1 MRPFKNT
8 GANPM
13 YSQLIFENGAKIVF
27 STNGAG
33 HTHTKEKKKKKN
45 LDTDFT
51 LFTKIN
57 SKWITDFNIE
67 YETINSCKIR
77 NRKTKMTLGMAMT
90 F

>member
-33 HTHTKEKKKKKN
+33 HTHTKEKK
-45 LDTDFT
+45 
-51 LFTKIN
+51 
-57 SKWITDFNIE
+57 
-67 YETINSCKIR
+67 
-77 NRKTKMTLGMAMT
+77 
-90 F
+90 